1 MNEKEILYQFDHAKL
16 GKFHLALI
24 ILSGSCWALAAYGVT
39 IIGFLLPSLRLEWQV
54 SSGLLGVIAG
64 AGLLG
69 MFIGSIIGGTLA
81 DRFGRRGTLV
91 WALFIS
97 GLFFFISSLAWNYES
112 LLVMRVLTGIGL
124 GAIIPVISTLI
135 TEFSPSKVRGTLAVL
150 INGCWGL
157 GGILAAFVGY
167 KVVLDYGWRL
177 SMLFGCVAFLLSL
190 LVRILLPESMRY
202 LIGKNKFEEAQKQF
216 SKIKLDFED
225 IPPTRIVIPPAVIVE
240 QKKSIGGIWSGS
252 YAHITFSLWFMW
264 IALNFLYQ
272 GVLVWLPTLLASTQI
287 TEGRSFLLTL
297 LISLGQIPG
306 TLIVAFLVDRMSRSK
321 LLIASLVLLTLSTL
335 LLALSQHD
343 SWILVTG
350 FLLMIFNGMT
360 WGMAYSVSSELYP
373 TRMRGAA
380 TGWAAGVG
388 RLGGV
393 PAPIFVAL
401 IMQQG
406 GSLSLV
412 FSLLAVAP
420 FLATIVIST
429 LKMDTT
435 GKSLEAI
442 SSG

>member
-1 MNEKEILYQFDHAKL
+1 MNENEILYRFDHAKL

-24 ILSGSCWALAAYGVT
+24 LLSGACWALVAYGVT
-39 IIGFLLPSLRLEWQV
+39 IIGFLLPSLRQEWQV
-54 SSGLLGVIAG
+54 SSSLLGVMAG

-81 DRFGRRGTLV
+81 DKIGRRKTLV

-97 GLFFFISSLAWNYES
+97 GIFFLISSMAWNFYS
-112 LLVMRVLTGIGL
+112 LLALRLFTGMGL
-124 GAIIPVISTLI
+124 GAVIPIISTMI
-135 TEFSPSKVRGTLAVL
+135 TEFSPSKVRGTLSVL

-157 GGILAAFVGY
+157 GGTIAAFVGY
-167 KVVLDYGWRL
+167 KIVLIYGWRL
-177 SMLFGCVAFLLSL
+177 SMLFGCVAFLLSVM
-190 LVRILLPESMRY
+190 VRILLPESMRY
-202 LIGKNKFEEAQKQF
+202 LI
-216 SKIKLDFED
+216 SKGKLDEAEKQL
-225 IPPTRIVIPPAVIVE
+225 TRINLTYSDNLESIKRPEVATVE
-240 QKKSIGGIWSGS
+240 HKISSGGMWS
-252 YAHITFSLWFMW
+252 ANFARITASLWFMW

-272 GVLVWLPTLLASTQI
+272 GVLVWMPTLLASTQI

-306 TLIVAFLVDRMSRSK
+306 TLIVAFLVDRTRRAK
-321 LLIASLVLLTLSTL
+321 LLIISLVLLTFATL
-335 LLALSQHD
+335 LMGISQND
-343 SWILVTG
+343 IWILAIG

-393 PAPIFVAL
+393 PAPIVVGL
-401 IMQQG
+401 IMQDG

-412 FSLLAVAP
+412 FTLLAIAP
-420 FLATIVIST
+420 FLAIIVIST

-435 GKSLEAI
+435 GKSLEVI
-442 SSG
+442 SPG

>member
-1 MNEKEILYQFDHAKL
+1 MDEKTILYQFDHAKL

-24 ILSGSCWALAAYGVT
+24 LLSGACWALVAYGVT
-39 IIGFLLPSLRLEWQV
+39 IIGFLLPSLRQEWQV
-54 SSGLLGVIAG
+54 SSGLLGVVAG

-81 DRFGRRGTLV
+81 DRVGRRRTLV

-97 GLFFFISSLAWNYES
+97 GVFFLISSAAWNYS
-112 LLVMRVLTGIGL
+112 AFLVLRLLTGMGL

-135 TEFSPSKVRGTLAVL
+135 TEFSPSKVRGTLSVL

-157 GGILAAFVGY
+157 GGTIAALVGY
-167 KVVLDYGWRL
+167 KVVLVYGWRL
-177 SMLFGCVAFLLSL
+177 SMLFGCMAFLLCV
-190 LVRILLPESMRY
+190 LVRIMLPESMRY
-202 LIGKNKFEEAQKQF
+202 LIAKGRFEEAQRQF
-216 SKIKLDFED
+216 AGIKLNYSDN
-225 IPPTRIVIPPAVIVE
+225 PSPVNTPQTAPVE
-240 QKKSIGGIWSGS
+240 QKISTGGIWSAS
-252 YAHITFSLWFMW
+252 FVRITSSLWFMW

-272 GVLVWLPTLLASTQI
+272 GVLVWMPTLLASTHI
-287 TEGRSFLLTL
+287 SEGRSFLLTM

-306 TLIVAFLVDRMSRSK
+306 TLIVAFLVDRTRRGK
-321 LLIASLVLLTLSTL
+321 LLIISLILLTLATL
-335 LLALSQHD
+335 LLGVSQND
-343 SWILVTG
+343 IWILTTG

-393 PAPIFVAL
+393 PAPIVVGL

-412 FSLLAVAP
+412 FDLLAIAP
-420 FLATIVIST
+420 FLAIIVIST

-435 GKSLEAI
+435 GKSLEVI
-442 SSG
+442 SPG

>member
-1 MNEKEILYQFDHAKL
+1 MNEKEILYQFDHARL

-24 ILSGSCWALAAYGVT
+24 LLAGSCWALVAYGIT
-39 IIGFLLPSLRLEWQV
+39 IIGFLLPSLRLEWHI
-54 SSGLLGVIAG
+54 SSSLLGVIAG

-81 DRFGRRGTLV
+81 DRIGRRGTLV
-91 WALFIS
+91 WALFFS
-97 GLFFFISSLAWNYES
+97 GLFFLISSSAWNFAS
-112 LLVMRVLTGIGL
+112 LLIMRVLTGIGL
-124 GAIIPVISTLI
+124 GAIIPIISTMV
-135 TEFSPSKVRGTLAVL
+135 TEFSPYKVRGTLSVL

-157 GGILAAFVGY
+157 GGTLAAFVGY

-177 SMLFGCVAFLLSL
+177 AMLFGCVAFLLSL
-190 LVRILLPESMRY
+190 LVRITVPESMRF
-202 LIGKNKFEEAQKQF
+202 LIGKGRLVEAQQQF
-216 SKIKLDFED
+216 RKIKLEFDD
-225 IPPTRIVIPPAVIVE
+225 IPSKLTILPTEIVN
-240 QKKSIGGIWSGS
+240 QKRSSGGIWSES
-252 YAHITFSLWFMW
+252 FAHITFSIWFMW

-287 TEGRSFLLTL
+287 TESRSFLLTL

-306 TLIVAFLVDRMSRSK
+306 TLIVAFLVDRMKRRK
-321 LLIASLVLLTLSTL
+321 LLIISLVLLTLSTFL
-335 LLALSQHD
+335 LGFAQND
-343 SWILVTG
+343 IWILAVG
-350 FLLMIFNGMT
+350 FLLMIFNGMA

-373 TRMRGAA
+373 TRMRGLA

-393 PAPIFVAL
+393 PAPIVVGL

-406 GSLSLV
+406 GSLTLV
-412 FSLLAVAP
+412 FSLIAMAP
-420 FLATIVIST
+420 FLAIIVIST

-442 SSG
+442 SPD

>member
-1 MNEKEILYQFDHAKL
+1 MNEKEILYQFDHARL

-24 ILSGSCWALAAYGVT
+24 LLSGSCWALVAYGVT
-39 IIGFLLPSLRLEWQV
+39 IIGFLLPSLRAEWQI
-54 SSGLLGVIAG
+54 SSSLLGMIAG

-97 GLFFFISSLAWNYES
+97 GLFFFISSTAWNFTS
-112 LLVMRVLTGIGL
+112 LLVMRLLTGIGL

-135 TEFSPSKVRGTLAVL
+135 TEFSPSKVRGTLSVL

-157 GGILAAFVGY
+157 GGTLAAFVGY
-167 KVVLDYGWRL
+167 KVVLNYGWRL
-177 SMLFGCVAFLLSL
+177 AMLFGCVAFLLSF

-202 LIGKNKFEEAQKQF
+202 LIGKGRLDEAQNQF
-216 SKIKLDFED
+216 RKIKLDFED
-225 IPPTRIVIPPAVIVE
+225 TPIQIVFPQAVVVE
-240 QKKSIGGIWSGS
+240 QKKSLGGIWSGS
-252 YAHITFSLWFMW
+252 FAHITFSLWFMW

-306 TLIVAFLVDRMSRSK
+306 TLIVAFLVDRTKRTN
-321 LLIASLVLLTLSTL
+321 LLIVSLVLLTLSTL
-335 LLALSQHD
+335 LLGLSQND
-343 SWILVTG
+343 IWILVTG
-350 FLLMIFNGMT
+350 FLLMIFNGMA

-373 TRMRGAA
+373 TRMRGLA

-393 PAPIFVAL
+393 PAPIFVGL

-406 GSLSLV
+406 GSLNLV
-412 FSLLAVAP
+412 FSMLALAP
-420 FLATIVIST
+420 FFTIIVIST
-429 LKMDTT
+429 LKSDTT